1 MISKKKSYL
10 VPLFGF
16 AFIILI
22 SAILLYLP
30 ITNNKAISFKDALY
44 TAISGVTCT
53 GLLKVNIYNQFNFLG
68 QLVLAISMEIG
79 ALGFVIFI
87 AYVWTIMGKKMKM
100 SDIIMINDNISGDS
114 YSAIKEYS
122 VFIINLI
129 MKVQIIGVIFLC
141 VKFIPDLGVLKG
153 IWYSIFYTISAFSNT
168 GFDLTSGN
176 SLLQYKNDI
185 YLQVIL
191 IILMILG
198 SIGIFALQ
206 DLYINKF
213 KNFKKLK
220 LQSKIILTYS
230 IFVIIVP
237 VFLLKFLEPNISL
250 LNCLFMSATSRSTG
264 FSIANLQ
271 EFSTIS
277 KVILIVLMIIGGS
290 PASTAGG
297 VRIVSIAIILST
309 MVSTLKGNDET
320 IMFWRKIPNSLVRKA
335 FTIFM
340 LFLIILFISTMVFSY
355 YSDENL
361 LDIVFDSV
369 SAITTTGLT
378 ILQNQP
384 VAGDI
389 ILMALMF
396 IGRVGP
402 LSMILAFTRNNEKS
416 KFIQYPEEIV
426 IL

>member
-1 MISKKKSYL
+1 MIKKKKSYM
-10 VPLFGF
+10 VPLLGF

-22 SAILLYLP
+22 SAVLLYLP
-30 ITNNKAISFKDALY
+30 ITNNQEISFKDALY

-53 GLLKVNIYNQFNFLG
+53 GLLKVNIFNQFNFWG

-79 ALGFVIFI
+79 ALGFIIFI
-87 AYVWTIMGKKMKM
+87 SYVWTIMGKKMKM

-114 YSAIKEYS
+114 YSSIKEYS

-129 MKVQIIGVIFLC
+129 MKVQLIGIILLC
-141 VKFIPDLGVLKG
+141 FYFIPNLGILNG
-153 IWYSIFYTISAFSNT
+153 IWYSIFYAISAFSNT

-176 SLLQYKNDI
+176 SLLQYRNDVYI
-185 YLQVIL
+185 QVIL
-191 IILMILG
+191 IILMVLG

-230 IFVIIVP
+230 IFVIIIP
-237 VFLLKFLEPNISL
+237 VFLLKFLEPNISF
-250 LNCLFMSATSRSTG
+250 LNSLFMSTTSRSTG

-297 VRIVSIAIILST
+297 VRIVSIAIILAT
-309 MVSTLKGNDET
+309 VVSTLKGSDET
-320 IMFWRKIPNSLVRKA
+320 IMFWRKIPNTIVRKA

-340 LFLIILFISTMVFSY
+340 LFLIILFITTMIFSY
-355 YSDENL
+355 FCDENL
-361 LDIVFDSV
+361 LDIVFDCV

-384 VAGDI
+384 LIGDI
-389 ILMALMF
+389 ILMLLMF

-402 LSMILAFTRNNEKS
+402 LSMILAFMGNNEKD
-416 KFIQYPEEIV
+416 KFIRYPEEIV